1 MKSFLS
7 SFTIIGQCFLVDPPT
22 ADPPIADPPTADP
35 TDDVLPVADPFT
47 TDVPTSAASFTE
59 PLTTACDPQP
69 SSARAREK
77 SNCFRSDRETYHMI
91 REWFKSDESLID
103 DCNKTG
109 MGRTTFYQK
118 RYFVVMMETD
128 EAAFTSLA
136 QEEKRIKHL
145 NKLCKEKLENSPYK
159 RVHKSLKMEGKL
171 LP

>member
-118 RYFVVMMETD
+118 RYYV
-128 EAAFTSLA
+128 
-136 QEEKRIKHL
+136 
-145 NKLCKEKLENSPYK
+145 
-159 RVHKSLKMEGKL
+159 RVKSLVRIVFRPSGLMSINRRNMIIHAKFFL
-171 LP
+171 L